1 MDKYV
6 ETTGIYSK
14 ANYLCVRTRYNKG
27 KGYCIEVTP
36 VGLEKPS
43 WSDVYIVSEVFDRE
57 YYDHY
62 RTLVIDT
69 IPCERK
75 SAKKEAK
82 NERIAEEKFDA
93 IIQQYIDNAVA
104 LGGRKIELTGNI
116 I

>member
-1 MDKYV
+1 MKKYV

-14 ANYLCVRTRYNKG
+14 ANYLSIRTKYNKG

-43 WSDVYIVSEVFDRE
+43 WGDGYIVSEVFDRE
-57 YYDHY
+57 YYNHY

-75 SAKKEAK
+75 SAKKEAE
-82 NERIAEEKFDA
+82 NEYFFKEAAKP
-93 IIQQYIDNAVA
+93 VV
-104 LGGRKIELTGNI
+104 
-116 I
+116 